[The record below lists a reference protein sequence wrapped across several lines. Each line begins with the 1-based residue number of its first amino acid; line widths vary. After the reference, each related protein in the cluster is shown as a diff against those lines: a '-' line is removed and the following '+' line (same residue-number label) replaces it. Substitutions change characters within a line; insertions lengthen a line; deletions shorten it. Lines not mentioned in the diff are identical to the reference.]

1 MRQLTEQELQTLLA
15 KLAGYTGRSLNNLI
29 VPQTDS
35 EEERHVFRL
44 QGNRVYYVK
53 KSLADLSTSFPRD
66 TLLSLGICIG
76 KFTKT
81 GKFRIHI
88 TALDVIAPHAR
99 YKVWIKDNGI
109 MPYLY
114 GSNVVKAHVGRWSE
128 DIPEHTGVLV
138 YDSNDTPLGF
148 GVTAR
153 STAEIRKLDP
163 TAIAVFRQADVGEYL
178 REEDTLFTTYF
189 QSPQS
194 NGGSTAAL
202 NKIFDSYRDAPEE
215 NPDGIGIE
223 GAMKF
228 LGDIKVQLDEVA
240 CLGIAELLKSPSM
253 GEFTREGF
261 VNGWR
266 DARCDNLQKMIA
278 HAADIRARIPAE
290 PDLFRRVY
298 RYTFPLCRMQG
309 QRNLQFDIAAE
320 QWRLFFTPEHG
331 GIQWNTPTTPW
342 LDWWI
347 EYLEERGKRPVNKD
361 LWEQVEVFLRKT
373 LEDENFGWWSADAA
387 WPGTL
392 DEFVGWVQAKRGKSA
407 EEMEV
412 E

>member
-29 VPQTDS
+29 VPQSDS
-35 EEERHVFRL
+35 EDERHVFRL

-53 KSLADLSTSFPRD
+53 KSLADLSTSFSRD

-88 TALDVIAPHAR
+88 TGANDPSEMVKVAWLANRVARLALDVIAPHAR

-128 DIPEHTGVLV
+128 DIPEHTGVVV

-178 REEDTLFTTYF
+178 REEDTLFTT
-189 QSPQS
+189 
-194 NGGSTAAL
+194 
-202 NKIFDSYRDAPEE
+202 
-215 NPDGIGIE
+215 
-223 GAMKF
+223 
-228 LGDIKVQLDEVA
+228 
-240 CLGIAELLKSPSM
+240 
-253 GEFTREGF
+253 
-261 VNGWR
+261 
-266 DARCDNLQKMIA
+266 
-278 HAADIRARIPAE
+278 
-290 PDLFRRVY
+290 
-298 RYTFPLCRMQG
+298 
-309 QRNLQFDIAAE
+309 
-320 QWRLFFTPEHG
+320 
-331 GIQWNTPTTPW
+331 
-342 LDWWI
+342 
-347 EYLEERGKRPVNKD
+347 
-361 LWEQVEVFLRKT
+361 
-373 LEDENFGWWSADAA
+373 
-387 WPGTL
+387 
-392 DEFVGWVQAKRGKSA
+392 
-407 EEMEV
+407 
-412 E
+412 